1 MASGWV
7 GILSAEL
14 HFPEAHSLKEKRM
27 YVRSAREQL
36 RNRFGAAVAE
46 VDHHEVWQRAAIAV
60 AAVDREQHHVRRVMH
75 EVERFVERWVEVE
88 VISADLELHW
98 PEDA

>member
-1 MASGWV
+1 
-7 GILSAEL
+7 
-14 HFPEAHSLKEKRM
+14 
-27 YVRSAREQL
+27 
-36 RNRFGAAVAE
+36 
-46 VDHHEVWQRAAIAV
+46 
-60 AAVDREQHHVRRVMH
+60 MH

>member
-1 MASGWV
+1 MLTATTRFDLRVPGC
-7 GILSAEL
+7 A
-14 HFPEAHSLKEKRM
+14 SLKAKRH
-27 YVRSAREQL
+27 VVKTLTAALRARF
-36 RNRFGAAVAE
+36 NVSVAE
-46 VDHHEVWQRAAIAV
+46 VDHHDLWQRTAIAV
-60 AAVDREQHHVRRVMH
+60 AAVDGEQHHVRRVMH